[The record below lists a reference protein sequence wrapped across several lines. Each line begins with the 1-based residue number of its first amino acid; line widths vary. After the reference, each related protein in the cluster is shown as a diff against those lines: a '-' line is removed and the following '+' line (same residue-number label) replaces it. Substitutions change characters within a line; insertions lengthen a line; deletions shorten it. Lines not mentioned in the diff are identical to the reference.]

1 MAPSP
6 SSTRKSERL
15 ENRTPTT
22 PAVMRKSGSVEKQ
35 SMSSLLRRSK
45 RGKNQSSTSSFGSK
59 KSGKSL
65 GSSVMKKKHRKE
77 KSVKLLTLET
87 NEIGHSEK
95 HIIKAVQV
103 ETKITDA
110 RVYRSLFKQQQ
121 KKANLEGF
129 CEETKNKKAK
139 SSQGYCSNLRAGA
152 SENIDGGGDC
162 SQRELSAG
170 GSPEFDNNH
179 LDFVNYL
186 LECWHRGENAVL
198 IDDQEQIAKV
208 IYFIL
213 SISSNATWP
222 FLIITTSAALHSWEE
237 GLFRLAPS
245 LYAVVYHGNKDIR
258 KSIRTLEFY
267 SEGGCIMFQI
277 LITSPEVIIED
288 LNMLESMKW
297 EAIIV
302 DECQRSRIY
311 SHFKQIKL
319 LSTAMRLLLVNG
331 QLKVGITEHLLS
343 LLVHQSDPDGSECLV
358 IDSSHKTGIFKER
371 LSQYIAN
378 GCKPDSSRLKEY
390 WVPVQ
395 LSIMQL
401 EQYCAILL
409 SNSLL
414 LCSSSKNDLAGSLHD
429 ILISARKCC
438 DHPYIMDPSLQI
450 SLTKD
455 SKEADILD
463 IGIKASGKLQL
474 LDAMLFNIKERGLRV
489 LVLFQSSGG
498 SGKDNVGDILD
509 DFISQRFGKGCYE
522 LVDGHVLPSR
532 KQAALKNFN
541 NLQEGRFVFLL
552 ETRACSPSIK
562 LSSVDTVIIFASDWK
577 PHTDIRNLQKITLY
591 SESEQINIFRLYSSC
606 TVEER
611 VLIVARQD
619 KTLDRNLQRINQ
631 GACHMLLMWGV
642 SYLFDKLSEFN
653 CGNDPASSGNMLFE
667 QSHMKDV
674 MQEFLTIVTQKGKDK
689 NLINSIILNVKQNQG
704 SYTTNLPLH
713 GEPKIQLLDE
723 ELPHVF
729 WERLLKGKQPQWKY
743 SSGLFQR
750 NRKRVQYFDDIQKNP
765 EVKADEVVKKRKK
778 VAIDNSNSPSL
789 KAAPIGTSGAPVCSM
804 SQFMPSST
812 GCLTTTD
819 ANHVSNFTH
828 LNNKLSLL
836 PKANAV
842 DYNERMNLH
851 YSRKSLHLVLKPEIE
866 KLSEILQLPEDVK
879 VMVDQF
885 LEYVLNNHHVSREP
899 ASVLQAFLISLC
911 WTAASMIK
919 YKLDRKESLALA
931 EQHLNFRCTKDEA
944 DFVYSKLR
952 YLKKVFLYH
961 TGNFKLAGSPKAA
974 EFSTK
979 DLSTNQ
985 SNGRPSPSTQSNM
998 QKVRIEVENL
1008 RPSQEFFFD
1017 QALSH
1022 LGLTQKDYSEN
1033 IEEKCD
1039 EQMNKL
1045 LQRQREEREEL
1056 KKKYE
1061 EEKAELEL
1069 IQRTEAAV
1077 IHLHSNSSMR
1087 TDKLKVLDNVF
1098 AKEFKE
1104 LKRKMEIRLNNVL
1117 EFQLATRNKLQERK
1131 VHWIGV
1137 KLSGLLNKPL
1147 ANESRYDQQ
1156 NAATL
1161 NSCSKEQTSERAQSM
1176 PDGEVLLEALETVS
1190 LNEDVFSGVLSASEP
1205 MLDGASSSMLDRE
1218 VPLEMPQSASVSNV
1232 SENIVYL
1239 NASSGEGQIP
1249 VTQVAVRVLEAIS
1262 SSDGP
1267 ENTIHKSS
1275 SESPNRDAL
1284 MVPDSEFPLG
1294 VTEIVSSTGGLENAA
1309 SANPSPSE
1317 GCTARTTSCMD
1328 GREVLLDVPET
1339 ASLEAEHGNRVMEKD
1354 GKSAMVSDNA
1364 TEEDQQNGLVSML
1377 NQDSQS
1383 DNIIAVNQQNG
1394 EVLLGVPQTNEV
1406 GLQDEE
1412 VPSGVHGTPVEG
1424 SASNGGEN
1432 TGVYVTAFSNGTGVD
1447 QLAGV
1452 LPSGGFET
1460 ATSAELEGSRTQREI
1475 DSIHAVASD
1484 TSHPAESS
1492 RLQDGVAQ
1500 VCDNQIAFQQVD
1512 ASASQPLVVASGQS
1526 PNDAL
1531 VTEHLLELLL
1541 STGSPTPS
1549 DSHPATS
1556 FAQLSPIDSI
1566 AVGGS
1571 GMHIS
1576 NMRAAPVTP
1585 GISNRPGTTLAVRMP
1600 VSMSQE
1606 PLQSELDRLS
1616 KETEEIIKIHED
1628 TKLQLKSDCEKE
1640 IVEVIAQI
1648 HKKHDIKLQEIES
1661 DFQCKKKEMNDNQ
1674 NKVLMNKI
1682 LAEAFKTK
1690 CMDSRASST
1699 LGKQQE
1705 ITSSA
1710 VQQLL
1715 RQSQPTAQ
1723 RPPIV
1728 ASSGVSADGHQTSPS
1743 LSPPSPPLE
1752 VVRCSSLLS
1761 GTPTRPPHI
1770 GSISA
1775 ITNNL
1780 QLGSGIRAPA
1790 PHLQPFRPSA
1800 SISTTGLSSFLHGM
1814 QSQQVPSTFPT
1825 LSEIPS
1831 RAPASVQQSGPQT
1844 TTNCCESMGASPS
1857 STHLPGL
1864 DSLMDVGYQTIA
1876 TQPCSFPP
1884 VTNLISN
1891 PNQLTQPELSM
1902 LHSVNSVLTNP
1913 ASEVAVLFIVQ
1924 LSLRDLCC
1932 LLALDRPFKGSET
1945 GLRVP
1950 SFQSWLWS
1958 SSAYRTCSVVGF
1970 SICPFKLREASLR
1983 VPKLYLNFPFF
1994 VGVLSRIVIVV

>member
-162 SQRELSAG
+162 SQREVDELIEECILKDSEKKMLGNSVLSAG

-429 ILISARKCC
+429 ILISVRKCC

-522 LVDGHVLPSR
+522 RVDGHVLPSR

-804 SQFMPSST
+804 AQFMPSST

-899 ASVLQAFLISLC
+899 ASILQAFLISLC

-931 EQHLNFRCTKDEA
+931 KQHLNFRCTKDEA

-1098 AKEFKE
+1098 AKEFRE

-1218 VPLEMPQSASVSNV
+1218 VPLEMPQTASVSNV

-1606 PLQSELDRLS
+1606 PLQNELDRLS

-1628 TKLQLKSDCEKE
+1628 TVCFLFSKLYFGAQKCLGFLLLYEKSFSILQKLQLKSDCEKE

-1913 ASEVAVLFIVQ
+1913 ASEVCI
-1924 LSLRDLCC
+1924 SD
-1932 LLALDRPFKGSET
+1932 DD
-1945 GLRVP
+1945 
-1950 SFQSWLWS
+1950 
-1958 SSAYRTCSVVGF
+1958 
-1970 SICPFKLREASLR
+1970 
-1983 VPKLYLNFPFF
+1983 
-1994 VGVLSRIVIVV
+1994 

>member
-1 MAPSP
+1 
-6 SSTRKSERL
+6 
-15 ENRTPTT
+15 
-22 PAVMRKSGSVEKQ
+22 
-35 SMSSLLRRSK
+35 
-45 RGKNQSSTSSFGSK
+45 
-59 KSGKSL
+59 
-65 GSSVMKKKHRKE
+65 
-77 KSVKLLTLET
+77 
-87 NEIGHSEK
+87 
-95 HIIKAVQV
+95 
-103 ETKITDA
+103 
-110 RVYRSLFKQQQ
+110 
-121 KKANLEGF
+121 
-129 CEETKNKKAK
+129 
-139 SSQGYCSNLRAGA
+139 
-152 SENIDGGGDC
+152 
-162 SQRELSAG
+162 
-170 GSPEFDNNH
+170 
-179 LDFVNYL
+179 
-186 LECWHRGENAVL
+186 
-198 IDDQEQIAKV
+198 
-208 IYFIL
+208 
-213 SISSNATWP
+213 
-222 FLIITTSAALHSWEE
+222 
-237 GLFRLAPS
+237 
-245 LYAVVYHGNKDIR
+245 
-258 KSIRTLEFY
+258 
-267 SEGGCIMFQI
+267 
-277 LITSPEVIIED
+277 
-288 LNMLESMKW
+288 
-297 EAIIV
+297 
-302 DECQRSRIY
+302 
-311 SHFKQIKL
+311 
-319 LSTAMRLLLVNG
+319 
-331 QLKVGITEHLLS
+331 
-343 LLVHQSDPDGSECLV
+343 
-358 IDSSHKTGIFKER
+358 
-371 LSQYIAN
+371 
-378 GCKPDSSRLKEY
+378 
-390 WVPVQ
+390 
-395 LSIMQL
+395 
-401 EQYCAILL
+401 
-409 SNSLL
+409 
-414 LCSSSKNDLAGSLHD
+414 
-429 ILISARKCC
+429 
-438 DHPYIMDPSLQI
+438 
-450 SLTKD
+450 
-455 SKEADILD
+455 
-463 IGIKASGKLQL
+463 
-474 LDAMLFNIKERGLRV
+474 
-489 LVLFQSSGG
+489 
-498 SGKDNVGDILD
+498 
-509 DFISQRFGKGCYE
+509 
-522 LVDGHVLPSR
+522 
-532 KQAALKNFN
+532 
-541 NLQEGRFVFLL
+541 
-552 ETRACSPSIK
+552 
-562 LSSVDTVIIFASDWK
+562 
-577 PHTDIRNLQKITLY
+577 
-591 SESEQINIFRLYSSC
+591 
-606 TVEER
+606 
-611 VLIVARQD
+611 
-619 KTLDRNLQRINQ
+619 
-631 GACHMLLMWGV
+631 
-642 SYLFDKLSEFN
+642 
-653 CGNDPASSGNMLFE
+653 
-667 QSHMKDV
+667 MKDV
-674 MQEFLTIVTQKGKDK
+674 IQEFLTIVTQKGKDK

-765 EVKADEVVKKRKK
+765 EVEADEVVKKRKK

-836 PKANAV
+836 PKANTV

-899 ASVLQAFLISLC
+899 ASILQAFLISLC

-931 EQHLNFRCTKDEA
+931 KQHLNFCCTKDEA

-985 SNGRPSPSTQSNM
+985 SNGRPSLSTPSNM

-1008 RPSQEFFFD
+1008 RPSQEFFID

-1069 IQRTEAAV
+1069 MQRTEAAV

-1098 AKEFKE
+1098 AKEFRE

-1131 VHWIGV
+1131 AHWIGV

-1147 ANESRYDQQ
+1147 ADESGYDQQ

-1205 MLDGASSSMLDRE
+1205 MFDGASSSMLDRE
-1218 VPLEMPQSASVSNV
+1218 VPLEMPQTASVRNV

-1275 SESPNRDAL
+1275 SESRNRDAL

-1317 GCTARTTSCMD
+1317 GCTVRTTSCMD
-1328 GREVLLDVPET
+1328 GREVLLEVPET

-1354 GKSAMVSDNA
+1354 GISAMVSDNA

-1432 TGVYVTAFSNGTGVD
+1432 TGVYVTAFSIGTGVD

-1484 TSHPAESS
+1484 TSQSAESS

-1526 PNDAL
+1526 PNDAS

-1549 DSHPATS
+1549 GSQPATS

-1585 GISNRPGTTLAVRMP
+1585 GISNRPGTALAVRMP
-1600 VSMSQE
+1600 VSMSQD
-1606 PLQSELDRLS
+1606 PLQNELDRLS

-1640 IVEVIAQI
+1640 IVEVVAQI

-1770 GSISA
+1770 GSISP

-1814 QSQQVPSTFPT
+1814 PSQQVPSTSPT

-1844 TTNCCESMGASPS
+1844 TTNCCESMGVSPS
-1857 STHLPGL
+1857 STYLSGL
-1864 DSLMDVGYQTIA
+1864 DSLMDGGYQTSTNA

-1891 PNQLTQPELSM
+1891 PNQLTQPELGM

-1913 ASEVAVLFIVQ
+1913 SSEVC
-1924 LSLRDLCC
+1924 LSD
-1932 LLALDRPFKGSET
+1932 DD
-1945 GLRVP
+1945 
-1950 SFQSWLWS
+1950 
-1958 SSAYRTCSVVGF
+1958 
-1970 SICPFKLREASLR
+1970 
-1983 VPKLYLNFPFF
+1983 
-1994 VGVLSRIVIVV
+1994 